1 METHG
6 HGGTSFVPD
15 YAAIRQRALAA
26 SGRSRRD
33 PGPKVRDRA
42 AREAELARLRAER
55 LAEGDIRH
63 LLYGIADA
71 ADRGEFQLLL
81 HRFPSDLCLD
91 QGRALN
97 NQEEDWPD
105 TLAGI
110 PAQLHAFWQENLEA
124 QGYGITA
131 YVLEYPDGMPGDAGL
146 FLTWR

>member
-6 HGGTSFVPD
+6 HGGTLPVPD
-15 YAAIRQRALAA
+15 YAAIRERALAA
-26 SGRSRRD
+26 TGRSRRD
-33 PGPKVRDRA
+33 TGTRTKDRA
-42 AREAELARLRAER
+42 TREAELAILRAER

-63 LLYGIADA
+63 KLYGIGDA

-97 NQEEDWPD
+97 NQEEGWPD

-110 PAQLHAFWQENLEA
+110 PAQLYAYWQENLEGL
-124 QGYGITA
+124 GYGITA
-131 YVLEYPDGMPGDAGL
+131 YVLEYPEGMPGDAGM